1 MTAHKE
7 KPATL
12 TCGQCGKPAICEVG
26 GVRLCVDCY
35 TKFQTA
41 HTQAQVAFTAALRH
55 LMAMENRAA
64 AELES
69 VVGLPGLLPRIQIPP
84 MPPAPLTLNNI
95 KFDNSVV
102 GAVNTGSVR
111 DIEVNLTHL
120 QNSGNDK
127 ATDALKALTE
137 AILRDP
143 SVDSTQK
150 NDLVEQIAFLSEQA
164 VLAAKDR
171 KPGLIKRTLG
181 TLSQAAGTV
190 TAMGGAWQAAEPI
203 LKSLF
208 GP

>member
-1 MTAHKE
+1 MTAQKE
-7 KPATL
+7 KPVTL
-12 TCGQCGKPAICEVG
+12 TCSQCEKPAIGEVG
-26 GVRLCVDCY
+26 GVWLCVNCY
-35 TKFQTA
+35 TKLQTA
-41 HTQAQVAFTAALRH
+41 HTQAQVAQTEMLRN
-55 LMAMENRAA
+55 LMAMQNQAA
-64 AELES
+64 AEMES
-69 VVGLPGLLPRIQIPP
+69 VVGLPGLLPRIKIPP
-84 MPPAPLTLNNI
+84 MPPAPVTLNNI

-102 GAVNTGSVR
+102 GAVNTGFVR

-120 QNSGNDK
+120 HNDGNEK

-143 SVDSTQK
+143 SVDTTHK

-171 KPGLIKRTLG
+171 KSGLIKRTLG
-181 TLSQAAGTV
+181 TLTQAAGTV